1 MQLQLKFAT
10 AMSPIIALVCVFLAI
25 SAHSDVGAQ
34 ALRLYVESGINHSA
48 RSVAFS
54 HDGKFVAAG
63 GLDRT
68 IRVWGRAPN
77 RELLT
82 LPVNAMSHSI
92 AFHPSRR
99 VLASVD
105 ENGELT
111 VWNLE
116 TQKLIASRPCSKISS
131 GTSVAFSTN
140 GSALFCTDASAGVI
154 RRWSGD
160 RVEEVAAKPINT
172 NGHLHN
178 CQLNI
183 DGTILAG
190 NDESGRM
197 RIFDTETWAEIY
209 EMTQGPYS
217 INRVAFAPKSNRLAT
232 AAEIADRIEMWSGNV
247 DRSRAYRQGT
257 FKTQIAHSLA
267 FAPDERVIA
276 YASESGDVVLVE
288 ADGGEK
294 LQRLR
299 SFSNRVEDVGVLGDS
314 NVLAVYLWFDQ
325 IVKWDLKVGAPNY
338 KDAERGIPTGSSP
351 TKGVV
356 FDQKFTVSHRK
367 DSVQFLNES
376 NKEIATIVLLDKE
389 NSWLAVAPDGRFD
402 TNKDLDGVSG
412 VHWVLSENVFD
423 PLPLEI
429 YMRDYYEPRL
439 LPRVLAGEKLPE
451 LPSLAGL
458 NRAQP
463 LVEIVAIDRKVGDAS
478 LEGIDTVSVTV
489 EVSGASAEFGL
500 NEHKRTMQTGAYDL
514 RLYRDGQLIKQ
525 YPAELDES
533 TEPGKTRE
541 EELAKWR
548 STREVVDAKSGK
560 KRITFSGIELPRRAG
575 VKEVEF
581 SAYAFNVDRVKSET
595 ARKKFEIPSSLS
607 PRLGKAYIITVG
619 VNAFQNKRLDLSY
632 AANDAREMGAT
643 LKSRLQAVIKS
654 ATQKPYQDD
663 VVWVPLITDS
673 KKDAAGNVIRD
684 AAGNAIL
691 SVNDATKDKI
701 KAVLEVLAGK
711 TIDKQRLLGV
721 PAAEQLTRA
730 HPEDLIIIALSTHG
744 DVDSRRRFYLLPH
757 DIGTGDEPNDAML
770 KRAVSSEELSAWI
783 REIDAQDMVMIV
795 DACHSEA
802 SVKTKDFKPGPMG
815 DRGLGQLA
823 YDKGMRIL
831 AATQV
836 DQYALETDQTK
847 QGLLT
852 YALVE
857 DGLKQGKAN
866 FKPADDN
873 QILLS
878 EWLTYAA
885 ERVPTLYKEWRECE
899 DKARNNGIGECK
911 LKAKTATPLDALPQ
925 NLISLQQPAL
935 FDFARNRDVIISGA
949 SIAIVSDP
957 PLPYRNKP
965 TLLFADPTANSGAS
979 RATIPPHVG
988 PTLRLMGVHDS
999 GFCRVSH

>member
-1 MQLQLKFAT
+1 MPLQSKFAAT
-10 AMSPIIALVCVFLAI
+10 AGQLMARVCVVLAMSAQSNA
-25 SAHSDVGAQ
+25 GAQ

-68 IRVWGRAPN
+68 IRVWSRAPN

-82 LPVNAMSHSI
+82 LPINAMSHSI

-99 VLASVD
+99 VLASAD

-116 TQKLIASRPCSKISS
+116 TQKLIVSLRPCSNVSS

-140 GSALFCTDASAGVI
+140 GSTLFCTDDLAGVI
-154 RRWSGD
+154 RRWSVDGF
-160 RVEEVAAKPINT
+160 EELAAKRINT

-190 NDESGRM
+190 IDESGRM
-197 RIFDTETWAEIY
+197 RIFYTETWAEIY

-232 AAEIADRIEMWSGNV
+232 SAEIADRIEIWGGND
-247 DRSRAYRQGT
+247 DRSRAYRHGA
-257 FKTQIAHSLA
+257 FKTHIAHSLA
-267 FAPDERVIA
+267 FSADEQVIA
-276 YASESGDVVLVE
+276 YASESGDVVLVD
-288 ADGGEK
+288 ADRWEE

-314 NVLAVYLWFDQ
+314 NVLAVHLWYDKM
-325 IVKWDLKVGAPNY
+325 IKWDLKVGVPNFE
-338 KDAERGIPTGSSP
+338 DTERGILAESSP
-351 TKGVV
+351 AKGDV
-356 FDQKFTVSHRK
+356 FDQRITVSNEK

-376 NKEIATIVLLDKE
+376 KKEIATIVLLDKE
-389 NSWLAVAPDGRFD
+389 NSWITVAPDGRFD

-412 VHWVLSENVFD
+412 VHWVLSGSVFD

-429 YMRDYYEPRL
+429 YLRDYYEPRL
-439 LPRVLAGEKLPE
+439 LPRILAGEKLPE
-451 LPSLAGL
+451 LPSLVGL

-463 LVEIVAIDRKVGDAS
+463 LVEIIAIDRKAADLS
-478 LEGIDTVSVTV
+478 PESTDTVSVTV
-489 EVSGASAEFGL
+489 EVSGASGEFGQ
-500 NEHKRTMQTGAYDL
+500 NEHKRMMQTGAYDL

-533 TEPGKTRE
+533 SEPGKTRE
-541 EELAKWR
+541 EELTKWR
-548 STREVVDAKSGK
+548 ATREVVDAKSGK

-595 ARKKFEIPSSLS
+595 ARKKFPIPPNLS
-607 PRLGKAYIITVG
+607 PRLGKAYILTVG

-632 AANDAREMGAT
+632 AANDAREMGTT
-643 LKSRLQAVIKS
+643 LKSRLQAVIQS

-673 KKDAAGNVIRD
+673 KKDAAGNVLRD
-684 AAGNAIL
+684 TAGNAIL

-711 TIDKQRLLGV
+711 TVDKQRLRGV

-744 DVDSRRRFYLLPH
+744 DVDNRGRFYLLPH
-757 DIGTGDEPNDAML
+757 DIGSGDESNKAML
-770 KRAVSSEELSAWI
+770 KHAISSEELSAWI

-795 DACHSEA
+795 DACHSAA

-878 EWLTYAA
+878 EWLSYGA
-885 ERVPTLYKEWRECE
+885 ERVPSLYKEWRECQ
-899 DKARNNGIGECK
+899 DKAANNGTGECK

-935 FDFARNRDVIISGA
+935 FDFARKRDIVIG
-949 SIAIVSDP
+949 
-957 PLPYRNKP
+957 R
-965 TLLFADPTANSGAS
+965 S
-979 RATIPPHVG
+979 RE
-988 PTLRLMGVHDS
+988 
-999 GFCRVSH
+999 